1 MVIYRFLLNIW
12 CNLLKFK
19 NGNFKTISYGAM
31 IYNFIE
37 RKESIFTY
45 VYLGFL
51 YILLNLLEP
60 FRWNRNLEN
69 FSNGSCVH
77 IDSNSNGL
85 SYRLV
90 HIWKFTVSSDIIDK
104 YFTYFAKI
112 LTWRLT
118 HNRCLAPLNFSFNDL
133 NKE

>member
-31 IYNFIE
+31 IYNFIQ

-51 YILLNLLEP
+51 VYP
-60 FRWNRNLEN
+60 PKSFRTISLKSQPGE
-69 FSNGSCVH
+69 FQ
-77 IDSNSNGL
+77 
-85 SYRLV
+85 
-90 HIWKFTVSSDIIDK
+90 
-104 YFTYFAKI
+104 
-112 LTWRLT
+112 
-118 HNRCLAPLNFSFNDL
+118 
-133 NKE
+133 